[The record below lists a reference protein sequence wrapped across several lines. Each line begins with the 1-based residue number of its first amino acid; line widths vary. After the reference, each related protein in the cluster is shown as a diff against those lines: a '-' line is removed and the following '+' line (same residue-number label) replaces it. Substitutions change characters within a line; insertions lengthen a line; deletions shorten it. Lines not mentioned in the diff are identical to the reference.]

1 MFKAA
6 QAVERLSGS
15 QRTSQIAT
23 WGEGAVSLASGD
35 PSFVTPDHIRDAA
48 IAAINEG
55 HTRYAPPMGIMD
67 LRRAVAR
74 QLSTT
79 SGCSYEAE
87 HILITPGSTAGIY
100 SAMVAYLDPGDEV
113 LLHDPSYSLYRDVA
127 LAIGA

>member
-35 PSFVTPDHIRDAA
+35 PSFVTPDYIREAA
-48 IAAINEG
+48 IAAIQEG

-67 LRRAVAR
+67 LRQAVAQ

-79 SGCSYEAE
+79 TGGSFQADGV
-87 HILITPGSTAGIY
+87 LVTPGSSAGIY
-100 SAMVAYLDPGDEV
+100 SVMMAYLDP
-113 LLHDPSYSLYRDVA
+113 
-127 LAIGA
+127 